1 MAFLTRVKYCDDADC
16 ACCSNFKELMQNTR
30 DKEYLRSKIFKDH
43 KLPVDSAQC
52 DSIVGFGNF
61 TREVF
66 GMNPNQCKNHLLGE
80 FFVCLFRIF
89 IFAC

>member
-1 MAFLTRVKYCDDADC
+1 
-16 ACCSNFKELMQNTR
+16 MQNPR
-30 DKEYLRSKIFKDH
+30 VKEYLKGKDFKDR

-66 GMNPNQCKNHLLGE
+66 DMDPNQCKNHLLGKLH
-80 FFVCLFRIF
+80 CYF
-89 IFAC
+89 IFADSHFPADSRFFLTV

>member
-1 MAFLTRVKYCDDADC
+1 MYAGTYQEFEECVMAFLTRVKFCDDADC
-16 ACCSNFKELMQNTR
+16 AFCSNFKELMQNPR
-30 DKEYLRSKIFKDH
+30 VKEYLKGKDFKDR

-66 GMNPNQCKNHLLGE
+66 DMDPNQCKKSP
-80 FFVCLFRIF
+80 
-89 IFAC
+89 AW

>member
-1 MAFLTRVKYCDDADC
+1 
-16 ACCSNFKELMQNTR
+16 MQNPR
-30 DKEYLRSKIFKDH
+30 VKEYLKSKDFKDR

-66 GMNPNQCKNHLLGE
+66 DMDPNQCKNHLLGKLH
-80 FFVCLFRIF
+80 CLFFLLILIF
-89 IFAC
+89 MLILVSFQLCRHCCG